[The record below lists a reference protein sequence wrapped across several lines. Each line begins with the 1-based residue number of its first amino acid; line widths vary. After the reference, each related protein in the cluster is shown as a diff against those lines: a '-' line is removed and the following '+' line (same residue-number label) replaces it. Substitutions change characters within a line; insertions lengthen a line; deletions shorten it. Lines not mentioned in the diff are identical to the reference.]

1 MKALILATTAV
12 VGFAAP
18 SLAGGP
24 TLIADDPIIAAAP
37 APVAAVHDWSG
48 PYVGLSYGQSRGS
61 QATDVT
67 NGPVYD
73 FSSGKVPGIH
83 LGYLMHHNNFVY
95 GGELSYLRYNDVI
108 MAGLPAYH
116 MDSSL
121 DLKGRVG
128 LATNRV
134 LFYGIL
140 GYSMAKFPVDTLA
153 VEYKP
158 KGPSYGL
165 GVDYAATERLT
176 VGLEYLSRKMDADS
190 PNGATSE
197 IEVNLNTVSLRVGF
211 SF

>member
-1 MKALILATTAV
+1 MKSLILATAAAAGLAV
-12 VGFAAP
+12 PA
-18 SLAGGP
+18 LAGGP
-24 TLIADDPIIAAAP
+24 TVVVDDPMPAAAP
-37 APVAAVHDWSG
+37 VPVAAHDWSG
-48 PYVGLSYGQSRGS
+48 PYVGLSYGKSRGS
-61 QATDVT
+61 QLTDVT
-67 NGPVYD
+67 LGPVYD
-73 FSSGKVPGIH
+73 FSSGNVPGIH
-83 LGYLMHHNNFVY
+83 LGYLMQRNNFVY
-95 GGELSYLRYNDVI
+95 GGELSYLRYNEVI

-128 LATNRV
+128 LASNRV

-165 GVDYAATERLT
+165 GFDYAATERLT
-176 VGLEYLSRKMDADS
+176 VGLEYLARKMDADS
-190 PNGATSE
+190 PNGATSD
-197 IEVNLNTVSLRVGF
+197 IEVDLNTVSLRVGF